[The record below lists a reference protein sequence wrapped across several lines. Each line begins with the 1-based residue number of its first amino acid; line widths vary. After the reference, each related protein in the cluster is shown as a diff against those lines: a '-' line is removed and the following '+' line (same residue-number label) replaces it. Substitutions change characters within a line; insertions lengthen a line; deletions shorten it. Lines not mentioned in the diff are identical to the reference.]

1 MNKAPRSTARELA
14 LLGLSQLPTNSGSLE
29 KKQLQEVILAAVRT
43 LRAEVQDILET
54 AAAELQRGSDRLLNS
69 QISASDVQSASSMVH
84 EAVELGQTAI
94 NRIGTA
100 VELPELIQLTN
111 QREVR
116 NYALEVL
123 TKVNDN
129 KEEIDNLL
137 RESIVDWQIERLPR
151 IDIDILRIAVT
162 EMMFIGI
169 QKQVAIDEAVKL
181 AQLYSSEDGYRFING
196 VLRRVVNKINLVL
209 RVIAEERRNK
219 EEGIR
224 NKE

>member
-111 QREVR
+111 QLEVR
-116 NYALEVL
+116 KYALEIL

-129 KEEIDNLL
+129 KEEIDGLL

-151 IDIDILRIAVT
+151 IDIDILRIAVA

-169 QKQVAIDEAVKL
+169 QEQVAINEAVKL
-181 AQLYSSEDGYRFING
+181 AKRYSSEDGYRFING
-196 VLRRVVNKINLVL
+196 VLRRVLNKINLV
-209 RVIAEERRNK
+209 
-219 EEGIR
+219 
-224 NKE
+224 

>member
-43 LRAEVQDILET
+43 LRTEVQDILET

-111 QREVR
+111 QLEVR
-116 NYALEVL
+116 KY
-123 TKVNDN
+123 
-129 KEEIDNLL
+129 
-137 RESIVDWQIERLPR
+137 
-151 IDIDILRIAVT
+151 
-162 EMMFIGI
+162 
-169 QKQVAIDEAVKL
+169 
-181 AQLYSSEDGYRFING
+181 
-196 VLRRVVNKINLVL
+196 
-209 RVIAEERRNK
+209 
-219 EEGIR
+219 
-224 NKE
+224 

>member
-43 LRAEVQDILET
+43 LRTEVQDILET

-111 QREVR
+111 QPEVR
-116 NYALEVL
+116 KYALEIL
-123 TKVNDN
+123 IKVNDN

-151 IDIDILRIAVT
+151 IDIDILRIAVV

-169 QKQVAIDEAVKL
+169 QEQVAINEAVKL
-181 AQLYSSEDGYRFING
+181 AKRYSSEDGYRFING
-196 VLRRVVNKINLVL
+196 VLRRVVNKINLV
-209 RVIAEERRNK
+209 
-219 EEGIR
+219 
-224 NKE
+224 

>member
-14 LLGLSQLPTNSGSLE
+14 LLGLSQLPSNSGSLE

-43 LRAEVQDILET
+43 LRTEVQDILET

-69 QISASDVQSASSMVH
+69 QISASDIQSASSMVH

-111 QREVR
+111 QPEVR
-116 NYALEVL
+116 KYALEVL

-151 IDIDILRIAVT
+151 IDIDILRIAVA

-169 QKQVAIDEAVKL
+169 QEQVAINEAVKL
-181 AQLYSSEDGYRFING
+181 AKRYSSEDGYRFING
-196 VLRRVVNKINLVL
+196 VLRRVVNKINLV
-209 RVIAEERRNK
+209 
-219 EEGIR
+219 
-224 NKE
+224 

>member
-111 QREVR
+111 QLEVR
-116 NYALEVL
+116 KYALEIL
-123 TKVNDN
+123 IKVNDN

-151 IDIDILRIAVT
+151 IDIDILRIAVA

-169 QKQVAIDEAVKL
+169 QEQVAINEAVKL
-181 AQLYSSEDGYRFING
+181 AKRYSSEDGYRFING
-196 VLRRVVNKINLVL
+196 VLRRVLNKINLV
-209 RVIAEERRNK
+209 
-219 EEGIR
+219 
-224 NKE
+224 